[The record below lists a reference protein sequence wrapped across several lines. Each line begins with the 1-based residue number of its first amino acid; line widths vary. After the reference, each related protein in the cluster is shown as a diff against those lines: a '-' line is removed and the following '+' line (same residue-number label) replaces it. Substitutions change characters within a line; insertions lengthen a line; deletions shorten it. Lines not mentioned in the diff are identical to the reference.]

1 MACVSLKEAK
11 QYIRVDY
18 TDDDELIELM
28 IDAVTDEMQ
37 ELIPKFDPENPTSR
51 QKLLIFSYLKELYD
65 KRDRTYNN
73 GKMSS
78 DSTERIRFAV
88 QSMLLKEMLR

>member
-1 MACVSLKEAK
+1 MACMSLEEIK

-18 TDDDELIELM
+18 TDDDSLIELM
-28 IDAVTDEMQ
+28 IDAVVDEMQ
-37 ELIPKFDPENPTSR
+37 ELIPKFDPENPTNR
-51 QKLLIFSYLKELYD
+51 QKLLICSYVKELYD

-73 GKMSS
+73 GKVSS
-78 DSTERIRFAV
+78 DSTERIRYTV

>member
-1 MACVSLKEAK
+1 MACMSLKEIK

-18 TDDDELIELM
+18 TDDDSLIELM
-28 IDAVTDEMQ
+28 IDAVVDEMQ
-37 ELIPKFDPENPTSR
+37 ELIPKFDPENPTNR
-51 QKLLIFSYLKELYD
+51 QKLLICSYVKELYD

-73 GKMSS
+73 GKVSS
-78 DSTERIRFAV
+78 DSTERIRYTV

>member
-37 ELIPKFDPENPTSR
+37 ELIPKFDPGESDIQTEAADLFVCEGTVR
-51 QKLLIFSYLKELYD
+51 Q
-65 KRDRTYNN
+65 T
-73 GKMSS
+73 
-78 DSTERIRFAV
+78 
-88 QSMLLKEMLR
+88 

>member
-51 QKLLIFSYLKELYD
+51 QKLLIFSYVKELYD

>member
-1 MACVSLKEAK
+1 MACVSVKEVK

-18 TDDDELIELM
+18 TDDDALIELM

-37 ELIPKFDPENPTSR
+37 ELIPKFDPENPTNR
-51 QKLLIFSYLKELYD
+51 QKLLICSYVKELYD

-73 GKMSS
+73 GKVSS
-78 DSTERIRFAV
+78 DSTERIRYTV

>member
-1 MACVSLKEAK
+1 MACMSLEEIK

-18 TDDDELIELM
+18 TDDDSLIKLM
-28 IDAVTDEMQ
+28 IDAVVDEMQ
-37 ELIPKFDPENPTSR
+37 ELIPKFDPENPTNR
-51 QKLLIFSYLKELYD
+51 QKLLICSYVKELYD

-73 GKMSS
+73 GKASS
-78 DSTERIRFAV
+78 DSTERIRYTV

>member
-1 MACVSLKEAK
+1 MACMSLEEIK

-18 TDDDELIELM
+18 TDDDSLIKLM
-28 IDAVTDEMQ
+28 IDAVVDEMQ
-37 ELIPKFDPENPTSR
+37 ELIPKFDPENPTNR
-51 QKLLIFSYLKELYD
+51 QKLLICSYAKELYD

-73 GKMSS
+73 GKVSS
-78 DSTERIRFAV
+78 DSTERIRYTV

>member
-1 MACVSLKEAK
+1 MACMSLEEIK

-18 TDDDELIELM
+18 TDDDSLIKLM
-28 IDAVTDEMQ
+28 IDAVVDEMQ
-37 ELIPKFDPENPTSR
+37 ELIPKFDPENPTNR
-51 QKLLIFSYLKELYD
+51 QKLLICSYVKELYD

-73 GKMSS
+73 GKVSS
-78 DSTERIRFAV
+78 DSTERIRYSG

>member
-1 MACVSLKEAK
+1 MANVSLKEVK

-18 TDDDELIELM
+18 TDDDSLIELM

-37 ELIPKFDPENPTSR
+37 ELIPKFDPENPTNR
-51 QKLLIFSYLKELYD
+51 QKLLIFSYVKELYD
-65 KRDRTYNN
+65 KRDR
-73 GKMSS
+73 MSG
-78 DSTERIRFAV
+78 DTTERLRYVV

>member
-1 MACVSLKEAK
+1 MACVSLKEVK

-28 IDAVTDEMQ
+28 VDAVTDEMQ

-51 QKLLIFSYLKELYD
+51 QKLLIFSYVKELYD
-65 KRDRTYNN
+65 KRDR
-73 GKMSS
+73 MVS
-78 DSTERIRFAV
+78 DSKERIRYTV
-88 QSMLLKEMLR
+88 QSLLLKEMLR

>member
-1 MACVSLKEAK
+1 MACMSLEEIK

-18 TDDDELIELM
+18 TDDDSLIKLT
-28 IDAVTDEMQ
+28 IDAVVDEMQ
-37 ELIPKFDPENPTSR
+37 ELIPKFDPENPTNR
-51 QKLLIFSYLKELYD
+51 QKLLICSYVKELYD

-73 GKMSS
+73 GKVSS
-78 DSTERIRFAV
+78 DSTERIRYTV